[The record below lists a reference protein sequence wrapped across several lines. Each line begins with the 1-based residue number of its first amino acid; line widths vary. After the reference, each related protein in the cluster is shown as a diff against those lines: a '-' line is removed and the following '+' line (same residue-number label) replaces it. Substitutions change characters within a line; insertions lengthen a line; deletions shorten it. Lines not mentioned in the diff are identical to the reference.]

1 MIGDPSLGGDQPRH
15 RLAQPEARDH
25 LGYITGERSDPRR
38 LLRIG
43 RVATQHETGNFYRP
57 AAPRRVDYDGIEPG
71 SQALA
76 LPRVY
81 VGASQ
86 TERLPFLAEVMGERS
101 ATTSA
106 LGDNDFAARAG

>member
-1 MIGDPSLGGDQPRH
+1 MRGGSSLGGDHPRH

-25 LGYITGERSDPRR
+25 LGYITGERSDPRC
-38 LLRIG
+38 LLGIG
-43 RVATQHETGNFYRP
+43 RFATQHEAVIFDRR

-86 TERLPFLAEVMGERS
+86 SERLPFLAEVMGERS
-101 ATTSA
+101 ATTRAS
-106 LGDNDFAARAG
+106 GDNAFATLAG